1 MLSILKSSYLI
12 KNQYCLVIVFCFF
25 FFSWNNVSHL
35 LNDIC
40 RGVVHSVSPLC
51 QRLSKCAWRDLSV
64 ACVYLWSFTEHWYHG
79 CDWLNSM
86 LLPCLNEDF

>member
-12 KNQYCLVIVFCFF
+12 KNQYCLVIVF
-25 FFSWNNVSHL
+25 FFSLNNVSHL

-64 ACVYLWSFTEHWYHG
+64 ACV
-79 CDWLNSM
+79 
-86 LLPCLNEDF
+86 